1 MVVYQPGTRGRR
13 TTFVQPGNEHPVS
26 HFLNDDGSA
35 RMFSVVFTD
44 GQATVDDQLG
54 QYMLDKELV
63 ARSPLILPIGVA
75 A

>member
-13 TTFVQPGNEHPVS
+13 TTFVQPGSEHPAS

-35 RMFSVVFTD
+35 RMFAVVFTD

-54 QYMLDKELV
+54 QYMLDNGLV
-63 ARSPLILPIGVA
+63 ARSPIVLFTGVA